1 MKLIVISLVF
11 ISLIACDR
19 YQIKFN
25 EQQIYTPQALFSDY
39 KMPDTALSNCIK
51 QLIIDQSV
59 KRAEEL
65 VNINFA
71 YAGITDLTGLS
82 RFTRLEVINLAN
94 NNLTDI
100 KTLMF
105 LGQLRRVD
113 ISGNNALRCDDIK
126 TLSELLPDQ
135 LVAPKICL

>member
-11 ISLIACDR
+11 MSLLACDR

-25 EQQIYTPQALFSDY
+25 EQQVYTPQALFDDY
-39 KMPDTALSNCIK
+39 KMPDMALSNCIK

-59 KRAEEL
+59 KRPEEL
-65 VNINFA
+65 VNINCA

-100 KTLMF
+100 KILMF
-105 LGQLRRVD
+105 LGELRRVD
-113 ISGNNALRCDDIK
+113 ISGNNALSCDDIK
-126 TLSELLPDQ
+126 SLSELLPDQ
-135 LVAPKICL
+135 LVAPNICL

>member
-1 MKLIVISLVF
+1 MKLIAISLVF
-11 ISLIACDR
+11 MSLLACDR

-25 EQQIYTPQALFSDY
+25 EQQIYTPQTLFSDY
-39 KMPDTALSNCIK
+39 KMSDMALSNCIK
-51 QLIIDQSV
+51 QLIVDQSV

-65 VNINFA
+65 ISINCA
-71 YAGITDLTGLS
+71 YAGITDLTGLN
-82 RFTRLEVINLAN
+82 RFTQLEVINLAN
-94 NNLTDI
+94 NHLTDI